1 MVGTLVIGG
10 VTDVG
15 NTSQEGHIAF
25 ARGGLLMANLGLQI
39 ALPHG
44 CYKYVE
50 AKVV

>member
-1 MVGTLVIGG
+1 MVGTLAIGG
-10 VTDVG
+10 LMDG
-15 NTSQEGHIAF
+15 GDTSQEGHIAF

-44 CYKYVE
+44 CFKYVE